1 MLSIQSPALAVA
13 LETLFPG
20 EPAAVELKNGLTP
33 ADLKAAFRRQAL
45 RCHPDRAIA
54 LGRSSKELEK
64 EFIAV
69 TGAYNILAQFM
80 VGRAAADRIEA
91 PADSNAGAHHTVA
104 DRHWAQPIPANVLK
118 LGQFLF
124 YSGRISWRTLIESL
138 TWQRVQRPLFG
149 QIILAWGYATP
160 RDIRELLTY
169 RHAHEPIGD
178 AAVRMGVLT
187 PKARD
192 AVVGRQRGLQRRL
205 GEYFVEKGI
214 LTQRELQE
222 LLLGQRLHNRRIEA
236 ARSTHRRA
244 KV

>member
-1 MLSIQSPALAVA
+1 MSFNQSPALAVA
-13 LETLFPG
+13 LQTLFPG
-20 EPAAVELKNGLTP
+20 EPTAVDAGNDLTP

-54 LGRSSKELEK
+54 LGRSSQELEK
-64 EFIAV
+64 EFIAI
-69 TGAYNILAQFM
+69 TGAYNLLAQLM
-80 VGRAAADRIEA
+80 VGRAADPATA
-91 PADSNAGAHHTVA
+91 PDYSNAGTRRTAADHH
-104 DRHWAQPIPANVLK
+104 WLQPIPANVLK

-160 RDIRELLTY
+160 QDIRELLTY

-187 PKARD
+187 PQVRD
-192 AVVGRQRGLQRRL
+192 AMVGRQRGLQRRL

-222 LLLGQRLHNRRIEA
+222 LLVDQRLHNRRVEA
-236 ARSTHRRA
+236 ARSPPRRA
-244 KV
+244 KA